1 MKKENKQNKFTK
13 GFTLLELLVVVLI
26 IGILA
31 AIALPQYRKVIAKAR
46 AAEAIT
52 ILKTITDAQE
62 RYALTN
68 SNYTNDLEELDISVN
83 PDGQYFTFACKQNRT
98 CQASPKVS
106 GYPVFEFHMQQKF
119 NSAASQEN
127 LGKHWC
133 MVARLIIN
141 GASESEIENARDICA
156 MFGPL
161 DGDMSEGNHYLV
173 D

>member
-1 MKKENKQNKFTK
+1 MKSKKQKNKNLKQ

-31 AIALPQYRKVIAKAR
+31 AIALPQYKKVVAKAR
-46 AAEAIT
+46 AVEAIMT
-52 ILKTITDAQE
+52 LKSITDAQE
-62 RYALTN
+62 RYALAN
-68 SNYTNDLEELDISVN
+68 NNYTNDLEELDISVN
-83 PDGQYFTFACKQNRT
+83 PDGTYFTFACKDNRT

-106 GYPVFEFHMQQKF
+106 GYPVFEFHMRQSYSRNAHEYQ
-119 NSAASQEN
+119 

-141 GASESEIENARDICA
+141 GASEEVVQNARNICL

-161 DGDMSEGNHYLV
+161 DGDMSGAHYLV
-173 D
+173 Q

>member
-1 MKKENKQNKFTK
+1 MNKTQNSNQ

-31 AIALPQYRKVIAKAR
+31 AIALPQYKRVIAKAR
-46 AAEAIT
+46 VAEAIAT
-52 ILKTITDAQE
+52 LKSITDAQE
-62 RYALTN
+62 RYALVN

-83 PDGQYFTFACKQNRT
+83 PDGQYFTFVCKQNRT

-119 NSAASQEN
+119 NSSSQTYY

-133 MVARLIIN
+133 MVARLINN
-141 GASESEIENARDICA
+141 GAPAAEIQNARNICQ
-156 MFGPL
+156 MFG
-161 DGDMSEGNHYLV
+161 DIDSDIAGDTHYLV
-173 D
+173 K